1 MVYKEGCDG
10 IVGSDPVPAWLRREC
25 VHKDFCQCNL
35 VGPRHPNR
43 HYPGSLYSNVISRR
57 HQLFENRCGCSH
69 TQWPFPFGCNRN
81 TKNVEIATKLA
92 RIMMHVLTVIPHSV
106 PQRGVPLVSIFRSR
120 ELKPKWECERLNRL
134 SMRRAARVRSDDG
147 SGEDVEG
154 DEEEF
159 SEEESVA
166 SRSS

>member
-1 MVYKEGCDG
+1 
-10 IVGSDPVPAWLRREC
+10 
-25 VHKDFCQCNL
+25 
-35 VGPRHPNR
+35 
-43 HYPGSLYSNVISRR
+43 
-57 HQLFENRCGCSH
+57 
-69 TQWPFPFGCNRN
+69 
-81 TKNVEIATKLA
+81 
-92 RIMMHVLTVIPHSV
+92 MHVLTVIPHSV